1 MRYLHLI
8 ATVLG
13 IVAGVILIAKSCKEN
28 DSDEKKIVDSI
39 ERHMTHYPQ
48 STLRDLYKNYF
59 QDRFGP
65 GHIISDRSAADRYLR
80 YELESSTTFTGEDYE
95 PTGYEGR
102 FFRVNLGVI
111 KDGRVDYAKYL
122 DAFVRSVNGIKQPSI
137 EEWRKEWQ
145 RIDSVIMSMNL
156 ALPNAEQD
164 RATIDSLL
172 NVGNVVMHHSE
183 LFNKHYAPHY
193 RIIEREIFN
202 NEILPLIDK
211 K

>member
-1 MRYLHLI
+1 MRYFHLI

-13 IVAGVILIAKSCKEN
+13 IVAGVILIAKSCEEN
-28 DSDEKKIVDSI
+28 DSDKKIVDSI
-39 ERHMTHYPQ
+39 ERHMADYPQ

-65 GHIISDRSAADRYLR
+65 GHIISDKSAADRYLR
-80 YELESSTTFTGEDYE
+80 YELESSTTFAGKDYE

-102 FFRVNLGVI
+102 FYRVNLGVI
-111 KDGRVDYAKYL
+111 KDGRVEYEKYL

-137 EEWRKEWQ
+137 DEWSREWHK
-145 RIDSVIMSMNL
+145 IDSIIKRMNL
-156 ALPNAEQD
+156 NLPNAEQN
-164 RATIDSLL
+164 RATIDSML
-172 NVGNVVMHHSE
+172 NAGKVVMHHSE

-202 NEILPLIDK
+202 NEILPLINK